1 MSLRGSLPPTGTSPS
16 ACVQWTPEPI
26 VASVGRSRP
35 GADTPRRPASLPSP
49 HPRPKDVDV
58 RNHARRGR
66 LLLLIAL
73 AFALAACGEAGQT
86 VLDPQGSFAEQ
97 PDTLFRYVLLIAL
110 AVFVV
115 VQALIIYAVVKYRDK
130 GDDSPLPAQVHGNTR
145 MELVWTIIPALILA
159 GIAVPT
165 IRTVFDLAETPEGA
179 MEVEVIGHRWWWE
192 YRYPGM
198 GPDGADIVTAN
209 EMVIPVDTP
218 IKLNMTA
225 LESGSADNAVIHSYW
240 VPALAGKQDVVP
252 GRITTLN
259 MQADTT
265 GVFQGQCT
273 EYCGLSHA
281 NMRNYATVV
290 TQAEFDEWVEQ
301 QSQPAPE
308 PAEGSLAAR
317 GKELFSQGFEVE
329 GYDSP
334 QACINCHAIN
344 GDGANVG
351 PDLTHLMSREMFAG
365 AIFDLY
371 LREPGSVW
379 GNWTDEVNTED
390 LKAWLLN
397 APAQKAMRPTAETGR
412 IGMPN
417 LGLSEEEAD
426 ALVAYLVTLE

>member
-1 MSLRGSLPPTGTSPS
+1 M
-16 ACVQWTPEPI
+16 
-26 VASVGRSRP
+26 
-35 GADTPRRPASLPSP
+35 
-49 HPRPKDVDV
+49 

-66 LLLLIAL
+66 LLLLAVL
-73 AFALAACGEAGQT
+73 AFALAACGEAPQN
-86 VLDPQGSFAEQ
+86 VLDPQGPFAEQ
-97 PDTLFRYVLLIAL
+97 PDTLFRYVILIAL
-110 AVFVV
+110 GVFVV

-145 MELVWTIIPALILA
+145 MELVWTIVPALILA

-165 IRTVFDLAETPEGA
+165 IQTVFDLAETPEGA
-179 MEVEVIGHRWWWE
+179 MEIEVIGHRWWWE

-198 GPDGADIVTAN
+198 GADGQDIITAN

-218 IKLNMTA
+218 IHLKMTA
-225 LESGSADNAVIHSYW
+225 EESGSADNAVIHSYW
-240 VPALAGKQDVVP
+240 VPALAGKQDVAP

-281 NMRNYATVV
+281 YMRNYATVV
-290 TQAEFDEWVEQ
+290 TQDEFDQWLQE

-344 GDGANVG
+344 NDGAAVG
-351 PDLTHLMSREMFAG
+351 PNLTHLMSREMFAG

-371 LREPGSVW
+371 LRDETTVW
-379 GNWTDEVNTED
+379 GNWTDEPNTED
-390 LKAWLLN
+390 LTAWVRN
-397 APAQKAMRPTAETGR
+397 APEMKAMRPTAETGR
-412 IGMPN
+412 VGMPN
-417 LGLSEEEAD
+417 LGLSEDEAE
-426 ALVAYLVTLE
+426 AIVAYLITLE